1 MRITTDAKNLVQ
13 SIALMSMVP
22 QQAADA
28 QVKTFTHKDT
38 GVMET
43 KTDTNGRPLYR
54 ADFNV
59 VTLQDGVPVRQ
70 EKDVTVALV
79 KPVDVQAGLFYSLA
93 GEVTVTHYVT
103 NAGRLGVSIV
113 AESVQPQQQAQ
124 KQQPQQAQQ
133 AQN

>member
-1 MRITTDAKNLVQ
+1 MRITTDAKNLAQ

-28 QVKTFTHKDT
+28 QVKSFTHKDT

-43 KTDTNGRPLYR
+43 KTDAHGRPLYR

-59 VTLQDGVPVRQ
+59 VSMQDGVPVRQ

-79 KPVDVQAGLFYSLA
+79 KPVDVMPGVFYSLA

-103 NAGRLGVSIV
+103 NSNRLGVSIV

-124 KQQPQQAQQ
+124 KQQPQQAQ
-133 AQN
+133 N